1 MFGNLTS
8 KLTYNKLKVT
18 ASSSFID
25 QIAKQKQ
32 DNKDYLEEK
41 KRTYEAKYEDLLDD
55 AIQSLRKFVDSDC
68 TDEYSF
74 KNATLSLEKA
84 QKLKPSHAETYY
96 YFSWLFLYIREF
108 DLAAK
113 YFNVANVINPEMNG
127 LDNLR
132 DLIESFMKE
141 KTQVTNSYGQ
151 KEQSFKPKALQ
162 QNQIP
167 HKEEQKNETQE
178 GQVFKPQ
185 PLQANMKRAGN
196 SYSQYNRF

>member
-1 MFGNLTS
+1 MFGNLAS

-32 DNKDYLEEK
+32 DNKEYIEEK
-41 KRTYEAKYEDLLDD
+41 KKIYEAKYEDLLDN
-55 AIQSLRKFVDSDC
+55 AIQSLRRFVDSNC
-68 TDEYSF
+68 TNEENF
-74 KNATLSLEKA
+74 REATLNLEEA
-84 QKLKPSHAETYY
+84 QKLKPSHAEPYY

-108 DLAAK
+108 DLATK
-113 YFNVANVINPEMNG
+113 YFNVANVINPELNG
-127 LDNLR
+127 LDALKE
-132 DLIESFMKE
+132 LLESFMKE

-151 KEQSFKPKALQ
+151 QEQSFKPQPLQ
-162 QNQIP
+162 SKVVTSENQ
-167 HKEEQKNETQE
+167 KSE

-185 PLQANMKRAGN
+185 PLQSNMKRTSN